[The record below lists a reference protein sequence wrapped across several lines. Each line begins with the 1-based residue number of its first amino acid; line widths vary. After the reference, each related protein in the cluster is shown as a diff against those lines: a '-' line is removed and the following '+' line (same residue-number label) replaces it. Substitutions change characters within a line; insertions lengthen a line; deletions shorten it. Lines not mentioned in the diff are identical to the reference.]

1 MIVSRHINV
10 EVGNSDDKSKIG
22 IHIRVTSEFYQIYQ
36 EDDSTFLLSNCLYN
50 AEGSKMIE
58 LSCFQ
63 IVYIMQKGR
72 RW

>member
-10 EVGNSDDKSKIG
+10 EVGNSDDKSKIRK
-22 IHIRVTSEFYQIYQ
+22 HRVTSELYQIYQ

-72 RW
+72 R

>member
-10 EVGNSDDKSKIG
+10 EVGNSDDKSKIRK
-22 IHIRVTSEFYQIYQ
+22 HRVTSELYQIYQ

-50 AEGSKMIE
+50 AEGSNMIE

-72 RW
+72 R